1 MTTIHVTASRDYD
14 VLVQPGLLDDA
25 GAQIAQV
32 LGTGRTAAIVSGE
45 TVAGLYA
52 ARLAASLTRA
62 GFRAV
67 TFPYPGGEHCKTL
80 ATYAAL
86 LDFLAAHRLSR
97 SDLIVALGGG
107 VTGDLAGFAA
117 ATYQRGIPFVQVPT
131 TLLAAVD
138 SSVGGKTAVNLVS
151 GKNQVGCFYQPSLVL
166 CDPDTLRTLPPEEYR
181 NGCAEVIK
189 YAVLR
194 SEPFFSELRAA
205 PVSAQVEHVIATCV
219 GMKRDLVAADE
230 FDRGSRQL
238 LNLGHSFGHA
248 VEKCS
253 DYAVPHG
260 CGVAIGMAIIARAA
274 AKRGICTE
282 DTCAQIIALLRQ
294 YGLPTETDEDVLG
307 IAELAN
313 QVLHTWRMHATNK
326 ARGVRIT
333 VSTSCFVPK
342 PHSPFQWEAQVTMD
356 EYKRKVNLLRE
367 NIKAKNV
374 TYNWHDP
381 DTSFIEA
388 VLSRGD
394 RRIADVIEEVWRRG
408 GKLEAWGDYFSFDRW
423 MAAMDACGVDPMFY
437 ACRERGKDEFLPWDI
452 VDMGVR
458 RAHLWHEREQAYKA
472 ELSPDCRKQC
482 TGCGALALMTEGG
495 KCDA

>member
-52 ARLAASLTRA
+52 GRLAASLTRA

-67 TFPYPGGEHCKTL
+67 TFTYPGGEHCKTL

-138 SSVGGKTAVNLVS
+138 SSVGGKTAVNLTS
-151 GKNQVGCFYQPSLVL
+151 GKNQVG
-166 CDPDTLRTLPPEEYR
+166 TLPPEEYR

-194 SEPFFSELRAA
+194 SEPFFSELRAV

-294 YGLPTETDEDVLG
+294 YGLPTETDFTCDALTD
-307 IAELAN
+307 A
-313 QVLHTWRMHATNK
+313 
-326 ARGVRIT
+326 AR
-333 VSTSCFVPK
+333 SDK
-342 PHSPFQWEAQVTMD
+342 
-356 EYKRKVNLLRE
+356 K
-367 NIKAKNV
+367 
-374 TYNWHDP
+374 
-381 DTSFIEA
+381 
-388 VLSRGD
+388 
-394 RRIADVIEEVWRRG
+394 IAD
-408 GKLEAWGDYFSFDRW
+408 GKLHLIVPERIGHCRIETIPAADIRAWLADG
-423 MAAMDACGVDPMFY
+423 GV
-437 ACRERGKDEFLPWDI
+437 A
-452 VDMGVR
+452 
-458 RAHLWHEREQAYKA
+458 
-472 ELSPDCRKQC
+472 
-482 TGCGALALMTEGG
+482 
-495 KCDA
+495 